1 MSVDGLNPRM
11 VPREHVGILIPVH
24 MGSTRFPGKAL
35 APLWGRPLCWWP
47 YRHAELSGAAGLVS
61 FVTDSQEVAAWASQE
76 GLRCC
81 LLPSDAFTGS
91 DRLAAVL
98 EHPGAN
104 LGHLEIV
111 LGLQCDEPD
120 IRPKE
125 IGRLIDYV
133 REHKAVMVATYSA
146 AWPLINFDTLRHAG
160 LDPNEVKVIVNHRD
174 QAIYFSRMPI
184 ATATVARKH
193 VGLYCWRRRALESF
207 GHYPRSDAEVA
218 ESLEQL
224 RLLDQG
230 VPIHVL
236 HLPRPVHSVNTPEDL
251 KCLDL
256 LPAPTRVP

>member
-1 MSVDGLNPRM
+1 MSIDGHNPRI

-24 MGSTRFPGKAL
+24 MGSTRFPGKPL
-35 APLWGRPLCWWP
+35 AMLWGRPLCWWP

-61 FVTDSQEVAAWASQE
+61 FVTDSEEVAGWASGE

-81 LLPSDAFTGS
+81 HVPSNVPTGS
-91 DRLAAVL
+91 DRLAAIL
-98 EHPGAN
+98 GHPDAN

-111 LGLQCDEPD
+111 LGLQCDEPM
-120 IRPKE
+120 IAPKE

-146 AWPLINFDTLRHAG
+146 TWTAAHDRRRREWWNL
-160 LDPNEVKVIVNHRD
+160 NEVKVIVNYRD
-174 QAIYFSRMPI
+174 QALYFSRMPI
-184 ATATVARKH
+184 ATAQVARKH
-193 VGLYCWRRRALESF
+193 VGLYCWRRRALEAF
-207 GHYPRSDAEVA
+207 GRYPRSDAEVA

-230 VPIHVL
+230 VPVHVL
-236 HLPRPVHSVNTPEDL
+236 HLPHPVYSVNTPEDL

-256 LPAPTRVP
+256 LPAPTKVP